1 MLKFLNHA
9 IKLINTERLFKDSHF
24 FNEVNFLA
32 SSPKNFILVFVNIN
46 FEYVFRSIVWNT
58 GIQQKR
64 VGNISKIRNGYPK
77 LEVSNLLI
85 VGLVLNFDTSAVA
98 NEIEFF
104 FFEFVNLLERHEFIL
119 FSQTSKVQIELSYHD
134 SLSEIFNNGGFN
146 RYLYLKYS

>member
-9 IKLINTERLFKDSHF
+9 IKLIDTERLLEDSHF

-32 SSPKNFILVFVNIN
+32 SSPKDFILVFININ

-64 VGNISKIRNGYPK
+64 VRNISKIRNGYPK
-77 LEVSNLLI
+77 LKVSNLLI
-85 VGLVLNFDTSAVA
+85 VGLVLNFNTSAVA

-104 FFEFVNLLERHEFIL
+104 FIEFVNLLERHEFIL
-119 FSQTSKVQIELSYHD
+119 FSETSEIQIELSYHN

-146 RYLYLKYS
+146 RYLYFKYS